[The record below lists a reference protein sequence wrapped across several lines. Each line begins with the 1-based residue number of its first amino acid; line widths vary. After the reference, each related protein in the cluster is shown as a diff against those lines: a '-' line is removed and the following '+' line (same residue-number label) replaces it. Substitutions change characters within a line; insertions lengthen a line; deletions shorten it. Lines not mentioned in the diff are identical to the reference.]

1 MTAKSDRA
9 KDLIGDPVFQE
20 ALTNLRNEYRRLME
34 HPSTEDGDVLE
45 LRRML
50 HLSQRFE
57 HHLQQI
63 IQDGEFE
70 DFKAVDKERPSYLG
84 DLWNKSNH

>member
-20 ALTNLRNEYRRLME
+20 ALTNMCNEYRRLME
-34 HPSTEDGDVLE
+34 HPSTSDDDVLE
-45 LRRML
+45 IRRML
-50 HLSQRFE
+50 HLSQRLE

-70 DFKAVDKERPSYLG
+70 DFKVVDKERPSYLG
-84 DLWNKSNH
+84 DLWQRNKH